1 MPIIGKLL
9 KKTTEL
15 NYKRTVHKGL
25 DYKDQLKTLNKL
37 LRFAS
42 KTDFGHH
49 YGFQEILES
58 YDMVETFR
66 KQVPITDY
74 EQFYQNWLHRA
85 IDGERDV
92 AWPGIIKY
100 YALSSGTTGSPSKR
114 IPVTKHMIRS
124 FQRTTIKQFT
134 SITDLDLPDGFYQK
148 SFLAVGG
155 SSKLEKVG
163 NHIEGDLSGIL
174 KKHTSIVLLPL
185 TKPDPETAAI
195 KDWNEKLERMV
206 EMAPSW
212 DISTI
217 AGVPSWCIMLME
229 RIVQRYNVNNIHDIW
244 PNLELYM
251 YGGVYV
257 EPYLPRLH
265 KVVGRPIHIRN
276 TYLASEGYFAYQASK
291 DSVGMKLLLNT
302 GIFFEF
308 VPFNTDNFDEQ
319 GNVRSGAQTLTVNEV
334 RTGEDYALVISTN
347 AGLWRY
353 MIGDLVQFTDVEKRE
368 IKITGRIKQY
378 LSLVGEHLSLD
389 NINVAIQ
396 RASEELQIDIPEFCL
411 FADTALQ
418 CHRWYFGSSVKID
431 GKLLMQ
437 TVDRI
442 LGELNDDYR
451 AVRKY
456 GTLREPIPTCTQIN
470 VFYRFMEVKGKL
482 GSQNKFP
489 RVMNQHQSKEWTL
502 FIDKMQSEQEPQEGL

>member
-15 NYKRTVHKGL
+15 SYKRSADKGL
-25 DYKDQLKTLNKL
+25 AYTDQIQTLLKL
-37 LRFAS
+37 LNYAS
-42 KTDFGHH
+42 NTQFGFYHN
-49 YGFQEILES
+49 FKEILES
-58 YDMVETFR
+58 EDPVAAF
-66 KQVPITDY
+66 QHQIPITDY
-74 EQFYQNWLHRA
+74 EQFYERWLHKS
-85 IDGERDV
+85 IDGEPDI
-92 AWPGIIKY
+92 AWPGIVKY

-114 IPVTKHMIRS
+114 IPVTKQMIRS
-124 FQRTTIKQFT
+124 FQMTTIKQFT
-134 SITDLDLPDGFYQK
+134 SISELDLPDGFFQK
-148 SFLAVGG
+148 SFLVVGG

-185 TKPDPETAAI
+185 SKPGSKIAEI
-195 KDWNEKLERMV
+195 KDWNKKLDKMV
-206 EMAPSW
+206 EMAPKW

-229 RIVQRYNVNNIHDIW
+229 RIVKQYNVKSIHDIW

-257 EPYLPRLH
+257 EPYLSRLRN
-265 KVVGRPIHIRN
+265 VCGRPIHLRN
-276 TYLASEGYFAYQASK
+276 TYLASEGYFAYQKYTASE
-291 DSVGMKLLLNT
+291 GMQLLLTT

-308 VPFNTDNFDEQ
+308 IPFNRTNFDQ
-319 GNVRSGAQTLTVNEV
+319 HGNVKQGAEALTINEV
-334 RTGEDYALVISTN
+334 QTKEDYALVISTN

-353 MIGDLVQFTDVEKRE
+353 MIGDLVQFTDLERRE
-368 IKITGRIKQY
+368 IKISGRIKQY

-389 NINVAIQ
+389 NINVAIVK
-396 RASEELQIDIPEFCL
+396 ASEELGIDIPEFCL
-411 FADTALQ
+411 FADVTTSNHQ
-418 CHRWYFGSSVKID
+418 WYFGSDTQLDTNNIMK
-431 GKLLMQ
+431 

-451 AVRKY
+451 AVRNY
-456 GTLREPIPTCTQIN
+456 QTLKDPVGKCVDAQL
-470 VFYRFMEVKGKL
+470 FYQFMEEKGKL

-489 RVMNQHQSKEWTL
+489 RVMNEHQSKEWVL
-502 FIDKMQSEQEPQEGL
+502 FLKE

>member
-9 KKTTEL
+9 KKTTEIT
-15 NYKRTVHKGL
+15 YKRTAHRGL

-42 KTDFGHH
+42 KTAFGSH
-49 YGFQEILES
+49 YHFQEVLEEE
-58 YDMVETFR
+58 DMVKSFQ
-66 KQVPITDY
+66 KHVPITDY
-74 EQFYQNWLHRA
+74 EKFHNEWLHRA
-85 IDGERDV
+85 IDGERDI
-92 AWPGIIKY
+92 AWPGVVKY

-114 IPVTKHMIRS
+114 IPVTKQMIRS
-124 FQRTTIKQFT
+124 FQRTTIMQFT
-134 SITDLDLPDGFYQK
+134 SISELDLPEVFFQK

-155 SSKLEKVG
+155 STKLEKVD

-185 TKPDPETAAI
+185 TKPDSATAEI
-195 KDWNEKLERMV
+195 KDWNTKLEKMV

-229 RIVQRYNVNNIHDIW
+229 RIVERYGVDSIHDIW
-244 PNLELYM
+244 PNLELYLF
-251 YGGVYV
+251 GGVYV
-257 EPYLPRLH
+257 EPYLSRLH
-265 KVVGRPIHIRN
+265 KVCGRPIHVRN
-276 TYLASEGYFAYQASK
+276 TYLASEGYFAYQRHSE
-291 DSVGMKLLLNT
+291 SEGMQLLLKT

-308 VPFNTDNFDEQ
+308 IPFNRENFDEH
-319 GNVRSGAQTLTVNEV
+319 GNVNESALALTINEV
-334 RTGEDYALVISTN
+334 VAGVDYALVISTN

-353 MIGDLVQFTDVEKRE
+353 MIGDLVQFTNVEKRE
-368 IKITGRIKQY
+368 IKISGRIKQY

-389 NINVAIQ
+389 NINAAIKK
-396 RASEELQIDIPEFCL
+396 ASKDLIIDIPEFCL
-411 FADTALQ
+411 FADTEKQ
-418 CHRWYFGSSVKID
+418 CHRWYFGTSENCESELVMK
-431 GKLLMQ
+431 
-437 TVDRI
+437 TVDKL

-456 GTLREPIPTCTQIN
+456 GTLKDPIPTCIDMKL
-470 VFYRFMEVKGKL
+470 FYRFMQEKGRF

-489 RVMNQHQSKEWTL
+489 RVMNENQSKEWKV
-502 FIDKMQSEQEPQEGL
+502 FVEENK

>member
-15 NYKRTVHKGL
+15 NYKRTADKGL
-25 DYKDQLKTLNKL
+25 DYKDQLKTLQKL
-37 LRFAS
+37 LRQGS
-42 KTDFGHH
+42 RTKFGEH
-49 YGFQEILES
+49 YHFSEILDAP
-58 YDMVETFR
+58 DMVESFR
-66 KQVPITDY
+66 RHVPITDY
-74 EQFYQNWLHRA
+74 EQFYHNWLHRA
-85 IDGERDV
+85 IDGESDV
-92 AWPGIIKY
+92 AWPGVVKY

-114 IPVTKHMIRS
+114 IPVTKQMIRS

-134 SITDLDLPDGFYQK
+134 SIAELNLPDGFYQK

-185 TKPDPETAAI
+185 TKPDAETAAI
-195 KDWNEKLERMV
+195 KDWNKKLDRMV
-206 EMAPSW
+206 ELAPTW

-229 RIVQRYNVNNIHDIW
+229 RIVAHYKVNNIHDIW

-257 EPYLPRLH
+257 EPYLSRLH
-265 KVVGRPIHIRN
+265 KVCGRPIHIRN
-276 TYLASEGYFAYQASK
+276 TYLASEGYFAYQASSK
-291 DSVGMKLLLNT
+291 SEGMQLLLKS

-308 VPFNTDNFDEQ
+308 VPFNRENFDES
-319 GNVRSGAQTLTVNEV
+319 GNLKPGAEALTINDVV
-334 RTGEDYALVISTN
+334 CGVDYALVISTN

-353 MIGDLVQFTDVEKRE
+353 MIGDLVQFTDIVRRE
-368 IKITGRIKQY
+368 IKISGRIKQY

-389 NINVAIQ
+389 NINTAIQ
-396 RASEELQIDIPEFCL
+396 KTSDELGIDIPEFCL
-411 FADTALQ
+411 FADTEKQ
-418 CHRWYFGSSVKID
+418 CHRWYFGSPTPMNAQQI
-431 GKLLMQ
+431 MN
-437 TVDRI
+437 TVDRY

-456 GTLREPIPTCTQIN
+456 GTLKDPVADSVSMKI
-470 VFYRFMEVKGKL
+470 FYDFMEAKGKL

-502 FIDKMQSEQEPQEGL
+502 FVRQFERPEL